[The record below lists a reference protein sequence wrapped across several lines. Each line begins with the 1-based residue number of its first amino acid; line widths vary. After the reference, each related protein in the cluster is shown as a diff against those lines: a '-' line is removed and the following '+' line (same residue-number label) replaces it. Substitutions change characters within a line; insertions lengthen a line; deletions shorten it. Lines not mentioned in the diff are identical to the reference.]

1 MKISLGAILLA
12 FSFLSASGAPAAFPA
27 GTAHLL
33 VDANPGPPDLT
44 RDLGYNPPTR
54 FTELAG
60 RAVFLVDSFDPI
72 GEYRPVAGPPVEL
85 WASDGTAP
93 GTELLATFCVDGIE
107 SCHLPPRL
115 LGRAGGVAFLEI
127 PELGFGSFH
136 RELWRTDGT
145 REGTFRLPSELCPND
160 ASTGATEVVTGG
172 SLYYAGFDSRG
183 CEPWVSDGTPAGTV
197 QVADL
202 QSGEL
207 EESLPQSFA
216 ALGGRAYFTTEVG
229 GGLWSTDGTPG
240 GTRLVHSFPEIEL
253 LTAAGHRLFFVVPA
267 FGTITLWT
275 SDGTAAGTVPLHS
288 YPNPTCHDCDPVTS
302 FLKPDGG
309 GVLFLAGDG
318 RHSPQVWRSDGT
330 PEGTRLVAALRS
342 GDTLGVDGLEPAAD
356 LVDLG
361 PALLFPVRRNALVQL
376 WSSRPP
382 GARAV
387 RLTGCPEG
395 CPSVTSR
402 LQPVPGRVLAV
413 FAAEG
418 ARDGE
423 ELWASD
429 GSAAGTRP
437 VRKVCSGPCTSSP
450 QGFMAVGG
458 AVYFS
463 TADAGGVALWRTD
476 GTPAGT
482 VQLGRAS
489 LPPDAG
495 GIALDGRVL
504 LGTTVGARTSELWT
518 TLGTAATTERVKTFS
533 RLPTPS
539 SDPRFASL
547 GWQVVF
553 TTQTGTLWAS
563 DGASVRRLLDRP
575 ASALPPIAAGNL
587 AFTFSGSDTEEGVLN
602 ATLLRTDGTPQGTQ
616 GIHDFGSDSFVLM
629 PFAFGG
635 RLVFFR
641 CDTVTVPQTNLAAC
655 DLWASDGTA
664 AGTAPFASLPPV
676 EFFNNPRLP
685 PVVAGSHFYFYAVTA
700 GATVLY
706 RSDGT
711 TAGTQP
717 LASFDAFGRPLLEVV
732 EAGGAVYTAS
742 GGALDRLAATGEPDF
757 AFGQTVSGLQEL
769 NGRLLFFGASFESP
783 PRTGLWSTDGTE
795 AGTVLLSP
803 VLEQDLTLDLGVFGP
818 PQWTRLGS
826 RLLFRGWDPAH
837 GFELW
842 ATDGTPGG
850 TVLVRDIAPGTGSS
864 FPDFLT
870 PVGSEV
876 WFAANDGVHGDE
888 LWSSDGTPGGTRLRA
903 DLAPGPVS
911 SSPQWLTLA
920 GANLFF
926 SADLA
931 LTGREPW
938 VLPLQ

>member
-12 FSFLSASGAPAAFPA
+12 FSFFSASGAPAAFSA

-44 RDLGYNPPTR
+44 QIFGYNPPTQ

-60 RAVFLVDSFDPI
+60 RAVFLVDSYDLAV
-72 GEYRPVAGPPVEL
+72 GGYQPVTGPPVEL
-85 WASDGTAP
+85 WASDGTAG
-93 GTELLATFCVDGIE
+93 GTELLATFCVDGVE
-107 SCHLPPRL
+107 SCHQPARL
-115 LGRAGGVAFLEI
+115 LGRAGGVAFLSI
-127 PELGFGSFH
+127 PELGFDSYH
-136 RELWRTDGT
+136 PQLWRTDGT
-145 REGTFRLPSELCPND
+145 REGTYRLLSELCPND
-160 ASTGATEVVTGG
+160 APTGATETIAGG
-172 SLYYAGFDSRG
+172 ALYFAGFDAATG
-183 CEPWVSDGTPAGTV
+183 CQPWVSDGTPAGTR
-197 QVADL
+197 QAADL
-202 QSGEL
+202 QNGDLVGSY
-207 EESLPQSFA
+207 PQSFA
-216 ALGGRAYFTTEVG
+216 ALGGRVYFTETFA

-240 GTRLVHSFPEIEL
+240 GTRLVRPVPDLEL
-253 LTAAGHRLFFVVPA
+253 LTAAGGRLFFVVLTA
-267 FGTITLWT
+267 TTTDLWT
-275 SDGTAAGTVPLHS
+275 SDGTAAGTVFVRSFPYS
-288 YPNPTCHDCDPVTS
+288 TCHDCDPVTS
-302 FLKPDGG
+302 FLKPDGD

-330 PEGTRLVAALRS
+330 PEGTRLVAALPS
-342 GDTLGVDGLEPAAD
+342 GATLGVDGLEPAAD

-361 PALLFPVRRNALVQL
+361 PALLFPVRRNVLVQL

-382 GARAV
+382 GARAA

-402 LQPVPGRVLAV
+402 LQPVPGKALAV

-418 ARDGE
+418 FRGE

-437 VRKVCSGPCTSSP
+437 VRKGCSGPCPSSP
-450 QGFMAVGG
+450 QGFVAVGG

-489 LPPDAG
+489 LPFIPG
-495 GIALDGRVL
+495 GIALGDRVL
-504 LGTTVGARTSELWT
+504 LSITVGARTSELWA

-539 SDPRFASL
+539 SDPRFVPL
-547 GWQVVF
+547 GGQVIF
-553 TTQTGTLWAS
+553 TTQTGALWAS
-563 DGASVRRLLDRP
+563 DGSSARRLLDRP

-587 AFTFSGSDTEEGVLN
+587 AFTFSGSNTDNGVLN

-616 GIHDFGSDSFVLM
+616 GIHDFGPDSFVLL

-641 CDTVTVPQTNLAAC
+641 CDTVTLPQSDLAAC

-664 AGTAPFASLPPV
+664 AGTVPFASLPPA
-676 EFFNNPRLP
+676 ELFNSPPLP
-685 PVVAGSHFYFYAVTA
+685 PVVAGSHFYFFAVMP
-700 GATVLY
+700 GETVLY

-717 LASFDAFGRPLLEVV
+717 LGAFGGPPLEVTEV
-732 EAGGAVYTAS
+732 GGAVYIAS
-742 GGALDRLAATGEPDF
+742 GGGALERLAATGEPDF
-757 AFGQTVSGLQEL
+757 VFGQTVSGLQEL
-769 NGRLLFFGASFESP
+769 NGRLLFFGASFDSP

-795 AGTVLLSP
+795 AGTQLLAP
-803 VLEQDLTLDLGVFGP
+803 VLEQTLELDLGIYGP

-826 RLLFRGWDPAH
+826 RLLFRGWDPVH

-864 FPDFLT
+864 FPGFLT
-870 PVGSEV
+870 SVGNEV

-926 SADLA
+926 SADFA